1 MSDLFTNTIGRPS
14 QLRLVQ
20 LGRMTRIGHAALA
33 EPESVCGPD
42 TLLPLHLTHT
52 NMTYCVAIKLN
63 AGLVFLSDS
72 RTNAGLDQISTF
84 RKMIVYEKPGDRFM
98 VLLSAGNLSISQS
111 VREILQVE
119 QLKEHPDSE
128 PITIWN
134 AKSMFDAARVLG
146 SAIRH
151 VYERD
156 SAALQ
161 RSGVDFNVS
170 LIFGGQIRGEG
181 MRLFQVYSPGNFI
194 EATPETPYFQVGESK
209 YGKPVLDRVITP
221 TTPLDEA
228 AKCVL
233 VSMDSTLKSNL
244 SVGLPLD
251 LVVYEADHFQTDK
264 VVCIDENNPY
274 LKMLHSSWG
283 EKLRE
288 VFDSIEDPM
297 WNGEQTNVPLMIQT
311 GTSGPLRKITKPD
324 ERLI

>member
-1 MSDLFTNTIGRPS
+1 
-14 QLRLVQ
+14 
-20 LGRMTRIGHAALA
+20 
-33 EPESVCGPD
+33 
-42 TLLPLHLTHT
+42 
-52 NMTYCVAIKLN
+52 MTYCVAIKLN

-72 RTNAGLDQISTF
+72 RTNAGLDQINTF
-84 RKMIVYEKPGDRFM
+84 RKMIVYEKPDDRFM

-111 VREILQVE
+111 VREILQIE
-119 QLKEHPDSE
+119 HLKEHAESE

-151 VYERD
+151 VHDRD
-156 SAALQ
+156 GDSLKH
-161 RSGVDFNVS
+161 SGVEFNVS
-170 LIFGGQIRGEG
+170 LIFGGQIKGES
-181 MRLFQVYSPGNFI
+181 MRLFQVYSAGNFI
-194 EATPETPYFQVGESK
+194 EATLETPFFQLGESK

-221 TTPLDEA
+221 ETPLDEA
-228 AKCVL
+228 AKCAL

-251 LVVYEADHFQTDK
+251 LVVYEANRFETDK

-274 LKMLHSSWG
+274 FKMLHNSWG
-283 EKLRE
+283 QRLRE

-297 WNGEQTNVPLMIQT
+297 WKGEQTNVPLMVE
-311 GTSGPLRKITKPD
+311 GARAKPLKKIRTPD